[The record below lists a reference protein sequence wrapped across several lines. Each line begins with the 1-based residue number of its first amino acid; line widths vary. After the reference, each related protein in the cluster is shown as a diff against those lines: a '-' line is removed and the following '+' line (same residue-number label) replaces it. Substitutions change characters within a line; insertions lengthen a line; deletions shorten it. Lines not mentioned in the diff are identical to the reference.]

1 MDIRQISIRYR
12 QDHDRILVD
21 INTGAGGE
29 VQVWLTRR
37 MVRQLWGP
45 LTLLVTQ
52 AAVAQVVPH
61 ALVLPEAREMMA
73 QAARSRQL
81 PGADF
86 ATPFDPKPAA
96 QPLGPEP
103 LLPTTVDLSPGP
115 DGRGLRLTVKEPG
128 GRNLSLQ
135 LSNDLATGLMRL
147 LEKALAEADWGL
159 GPVAQ
164 QAQNLPGEAAP
175 KVPPVVLN

>member
-1 MDIRQISIRYR
+1 MQVRYNPAA
-12 QDHDRILVD
+12 DRLLWQVRTS
-21 INTGAGGE
+21 TGELFA
-29 VQVWLTRR
+29 VWLTRR

>member
-1 MDIRQISIRYR
+1 MQVRYNPAA
-12 QDHDRILVD
+12 DRLLWQVRTS
-21 INTGAGGE
+21 TGELFA
-29 VQVWLTRR
+29 VWLTRR

-96 QPLGPEP
+96 HPLGPEP

>member
-1 MDIRQISIRYR
+1 MQVRYNPAA
-12 QDHDRILVD
+12 DRLLWQVRTS
-21 INTGAGGE
+21 TGELFA
-29 VQVWLTRR
+29 VWLTRR

-103 LLPTTVDLSPGP
+103 LLPTTVDLMVTYTEP
-115 DGRGLRLTVKEPG
+115 GLRGDTATNTLKPATVE
-128 GRNLSLQ
+128 
-135 LSNDLATGLMRL
+135 TGARI
-147 LEKALAEADWGL
+147 
-159 GPVAQ
+159 Q
-164 QAQNLPGEAAP
+164 
-175 KVPPVVLN
+175 VPLFVDVDTKIRIKTSDYSYVERVK